1 MIHDSVFFKKIF
13 LLLAFISIVGSVH
26 AQTPTPTTAASNSR
40 VEELQKKI
48 TELQGTEN
56 TLSKQLNLID
66 SQISVAQ
73 LRIESIRSAIV
84 KLGSEIS
91 ELAGEIDR
99 LEGVLTRR
107 SELVLKRIPES
118 YKRKQIPYIE
128 ALFLSKDFSDFM
140 RRVKYISVVEKE
152 DVQLLVQLKA
162 TQENFAQRKDLR
174 ESKRQ
179 QQQDLQAQLEK
190 ESKDLEVQKKAK
202 QTLLDQT
209 KNSEATYQKLLAQ
222 ALAEQQ
228 AINKALLV
236 GAKVGPVKKGDP
248 IALVG
253 NSGYPGCSSGAHLHF
268 EVRKNNSWTNSE
280 EYLTPRSIRDDQR
293 GGQSSIGSG
302 SWDWPLEGN
311 IILTQHYGK
320 TPYSWRYTYSG
331 GIHTGMDM
339 YSSSSDV
346 IRAPADGTL
355 FSSAESCGSS
365 SIIKIKYIDHGG
377 GIISLYL
384 HVQ

>member
-1 MIHDSVFFKKIF
+1 MVPLTVF
-13 LLLAFISIVGSVH
+13 
-26 AQTPTPTTAASNSR
+26 AQAASSSGNI
-40 VEELQKKI
+40 EQLQKKI

-56 TLSKQLNLID
+56 TLTKQVSLLD

-73 LRIESIRSAIV
+73 LRVESIKSAIT
-84 KLGSEIS
+84 KLGSEIN

-118 YKRKQIPYIE
+118 YKRKQIPYIQ
-128 ALFLSKDFSDFM
+128 AIFLSKDFADFM

-162 TQENFAQRKDLR
+162 TQDNFAERKNLR
-174 ESKRQ
+174 ESKKK
-179 QQQDLQAQLEK
+179 QQQDLQVQLEN
-190 ESKDLEVQKKAK
+190 ESRELEVQKKAK
-202 QTLLDQT
+202 QTLLEQT
-209 KNSEATYQKLLAQ
+209 KNSESVYQRLLAQ

-236 GAKVGPVKKGDP
+236 GAKVGPIKKGEP

-253 NSGYPGCSSGAHLHF
+253 NTGYPGCSSGAHLHF
-268 EVRKNNSWTNSE
+268 EVRRNNNWTNPE
-280 EYLTPRSIRDDQR
+280 EFIVSRTIRDDQK
-293 GGQSSIGSG
+293 GGQSTLGRG

-311 IILTQHYGK
+311 VIVTQYFGK
-320 TPYSWRYTYSG
+320 TPYSWRYAYSG
-331 GIHTGMDM
+331 GIHTGIDM
-339 YSSSSDV
+339 YSSSSEV

-355 FSSAESCGSS
+355 FAAAENCGSS

-377 GIISLYL
+377 GLISLYL